1 MNDRA
6 MLYPAVEYGD
16 LRQLMQATVRTHGE
30 RNAFILK
37 HAAKGK
43 AEYESITYEQ
53 FGKDITALATGLI
66 QRGYGGKRLAII
78 GKNSYPWITG
88 YFAGLTGG
96 LVVVPLD
103 KGLPLEE
110 IESCLIRSRADVLLF
125 DPEHL
130 AYVQALEEKKTTGVS
145 LMISMDTCEG
155 YADFQQ
161 MKQEGA
167 ELLSGGD
174 RSYEATEINPD
185 VMSLILFTSGTTSVS
200 KAVMLSHR
208 NLASN
213 IYALTCCEEVF
224 PSDVNMAFLPFHH
237 TFSSTGITFI
247 LTKGATNVF
256 CDGLKYI
263 AQNLKEYEV
272 SIFICV
278 PLIIEAIYKKIFQQ
292 AKKQGKDALLRRMM
306 KLSSFL
312 LKFGIDIRRK
322 VFHSVLEQLGG
333 KLRFVIS
340 GAAAIAPEVAKGFND
355 LGILTIQGYGLTETA
370 PVLTAENAKNIRTGS
385 VGIPMCNVK
394 LDIHEPGEKGIGEVI
409 AQGPNVMLGYYENQ
423 EETDKVL
430 KDGWFFTGDLGYIDE
445 DGFLFLCGRKK
456 NVIVLKNGKNVY
468 PEEMEILLNRL
479 TYLEET
485 MVFGWEKGDDYVIS
499 AKLVYKEDTVLEMF
513 PDLKT
518 EQGLDL
524 EKFQDMVQKDIDG
537 INAIMPAY
545 KHIKRLVLNDEPTVK
560 TTTAKIKRFE
570 EIKRLEGQMQQE

>member
-499 AKLVYKEDTVLEMF
+499 AKLVYKEDTALEMF

>member
-518 EQGLDL
+518 GQGLDR

>member
-409 AQGPNVMLGYYENQ
+409 AQVPNVMLGYYENQ

-518 EQGLDL
+518 GQGLDR

>member
-292 AKKQGKDALLRRMM
+292 AKKQGKEALLRRMM

>member
-1 MNDRA
+1 
-6 MLYPAVEYGD
+6 
-16 LRQLMQATVRTHGE
+16 
-30 RNAFILK
+30 
-37 HAAKGK
+37 
-43 AEYESITYEQ
+43 
-53 FGKDITALATGLI
+53 
-66 QRGYGGKRLAII
+66 
-78 GKNSYPWITG
+78 
-88 YFAGLTGG
+88 
-96 LVVVPLD
+96 
-103 KGLPLEE
+103 
-110 IESCLIRSRADVLLF
+110 
-125 DPEHL
+125 
-130 AYVQALEEKKTTGVS
+130 
-145 LMISMDTCEG
+145 
-155 YADFQQ
+155 
-161 MKQEGA
+161 
-167 ELLSGGD
+167 
-174 RSYEATEINPD
+174 
-185 VMSLILFTSGTTSVS
+185 
-200 KAVMLSHR
+200 
-208 NLASN
+208 
-213 IYALTCCEEVF
+213 
-224 PSDVNMAFLPFHH
+224 MA
-237 TFSSTGITFI
+237 
-247 LTKGATNVF
+247 
-256 CDGLKYI
+256 YI

-292 AKKQGKDALLRRMM
+292 AKKQGKEALLRRMM

-518 EQGLDL
+518 GQGLDR

>member
-1 MNDRA
+1 
-6 MLYPAVEYGD
+6 
-16 LRQLMQATVRTHGE
+16 
-30 RNAFILK
+30 
-37 HAAKGK
+37 
-43 AEYESITYEQ
+43 
-53 FGKDITALATGLI
+53 
-66 QRGYGGKRLAII
+66 
-78 GKNSYPWITG
+78 
-88 YFAGLTGG
+88 
-96 LVVVPLD
+96 
-103 KGLPLEE
+103 
-110 IESCLIRSRADVLLF
+110 
-125 DPEHL
+125 
-130 AYVQALEEKKTTGVS
+130 
-145 LMISMDTCEG
+145 
-155 YADFQQ
+155 

-292 AKKQGKDALLRRMM
+292 AKKQGKEALLRRMM

>member
-518 EQGLDL
+518 GQGLDL

>member
-292 AKKQGKDALLRRMM
+292 AKKQGKEALLRRMM

-518 EQGLDL
+518 GQGLDR